1 MSYRNP
7 RFFKEDY
14 TLINRSF
21 QQAFTAAYKGA
32 QDFYDKIEA
41 EQKEYESDVQV
52 RSDLMKQDVANL
64 KDLAAGTQAEILKT
78 VNEFYDEATRVDLGG
93 KKRLGLFA
101 KNLDQERRSKTDL
114 DLAAQNFTAAAQPLN
129 SLFGMLYDL
138 DEKEINA
145 AVG

>member
-93 KKRLGLFA
+93 A
-101 KNLDQERRSKTDL
+101 KTGTSGGTFKVNDVEFQ
-114 DLAAQNFTAAAQPLN
+114 
-129 SLFGMLYDL
+129 
-138 DEKEINA
+138 INES
-145 AVG
+145 